1 MRILFVEDEVKVTE
15 ALKEL
20 CTVQKIDCDIAND
33 GDEGLMYALKPV
45 YDVVILDIMLPGI
58 NGLDILKEMRQ
69 KEIHTPVL
77 MLTAKDTIDD
87 KVKGLDYGADDY
99 MVKPF
104 SAKELF
110 ARIRALSRRVETE
123 IKKGKIVLEDVT
135 IDEESNI
142 LEIED
147 KTYNLSF
154 KEAKL
159 FEMFIKRPDQVFT
172 REQILDRV
180 WGFDSEVNENNIE
193 IYVHNLRKKL
203 KKSKLKIDTVR
214 GIGYKLRV
222 TN

>member
-1 MRILFVEDEVKVTE
+1 
-15 ALKEL
+15 
-20 CTVQKIDCDIAND
+20 
-33 GDEGLMYALKPV
+33 
-45 YDVVILDIMLPGI
+45 MLPGI

-135 IDEESNI
+135 FDEESNI